1 MEFSVDFTVRRI
13 GTFLAEVAVEMKSKM
28 GVEGE

>member
-1 MEFSVDFTVRRI
+1 MEFGGNFTVRQI
-13 GTFLAEVAVEMKSKM
+13 GTILAEVAVEMKSKM